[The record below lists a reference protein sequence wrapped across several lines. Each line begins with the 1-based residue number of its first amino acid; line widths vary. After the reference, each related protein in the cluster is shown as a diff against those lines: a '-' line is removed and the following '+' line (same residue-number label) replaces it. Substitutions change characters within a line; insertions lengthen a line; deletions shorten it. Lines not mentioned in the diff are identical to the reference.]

1 MTGHNAPHCAPTA
14 RPAAAPTTRPADP
27 SSDSHA
33 DSSPTDTA
41 HPTATDHPTRWH
53 VPVIGGLPADQR
65 LIGGARELA
74 TRLVAALLD
83 RVPVYRRLPRE
94 QLTGELTRDAER
106 RIRALAHAVRTGLP
120 APAEEFTDVREA
132 AARRAEEGLP
142 LDAVLLA
149 HHLGLEVCWEF
160 LTRDAHAGDAADL
173 LLLNRL
179 LLDQLRR
186 AAIAAGAGYL
196 DGQRSAGDRRSTA
209 RQSLLTALLAGTP
222 TEEAA
227 ARAGTELPA
236 GYAVLCLS
244 LADHPDEYSPGI
256 DPGIAARRKL
266 RRFGAELDHR
276 TRQSALTALTPS
288 GGLVLVP
295 LDTAPVPTTD
305 PTDGRVAEEL
315 WPQLSAALAA
325 AARAA
330 GVPVLAGA
338 AAAVPAEV
346 PGAAALAYEV
356 LDVAKAFGRPPGLH
370 RLDDVLLEYQLTRP
384 SRARSRLA
392 ALLEPL
398 ADGGELLTTLRTHLA
413 GGLNRRHTAG
423 ALHLHP
429 NTVDYRLRRIA
440 VLTGLDPA
448 RPADVLR
455 ITAAI
460 AARTAEQSGSA
471 RRPTEPPS
479 PAGQV

>member
-1 MTGHNAPHCAPTA
+1 MTGHNAPHCTPTSHSAELPAHRAPDA
-14 RPAAAPTTRPADP
+14 
-27 SSDSHA
+27 
-33 DSSPTDTA
+33 
-41 HPTATDHPTRWH
+41 ATDASADTPTGATGHPSPWR

-65 LIGGARELA
+65 LLGSVRELA
-74 TRLVAALLD
+74 AEVVAALLE
-83 RVPVYRRLPRE
+83 RVPVYHRLPRE
-94 QLTGELTRDAER
+94 QLTGELTRDTER
-106 RIRALAHAVRTGLP
+106 RIRGLAHAVRTGLP
-120 APAEEFTDVREA
+120 APAEEFTAVRDA

-160 LTRDAHAGDAADL
+160 ITRDAHAGDAADL

-186 AAIAAGAGYL
+186 AVTAAGAGYL
-196 DGQRSAGDRRSTA
+196 DGQQSAGDRNSTA
-209 RQSLLTALLAGTP
+209 RQSLLSALLAGTP
-222 TEEAA
+222 AEEAA
-227 ARAGTELPA
+227 ARAGTELPP

-244 LADHPDEYSPGI
+244 LADHPDEHSPGI
-256 DPGIAARRKL
+256 DPAIAARRKL
-266 RRFGAELDHR
+266 RRFVSELDHR
-276 TRQSALTALTPS
+276 TRQSALSSLTPS
-288 GGLVLVP
+288 GGLLLLP
-295 LDTAPVPTTD
+295 LPTPPD
-305 PTDGRVAEEL
+305 LADGPADGSEGRFEGGVEGGVEDRADWSL
-315 WPQLSAALAA
+315 LGAVLAA

-338 AAAVPAEV
+338 AAAAPAEV
-346 PGAAALAYEV
+346 PRAAALAYEV
-356 LDVAKAFGRPPGLH
+356 LDVARTFGRPPGLH

-384 SRARSRLA
+384 SQARARLA

-398 ADGGELLTTLRTHLA
+398 ADNGELLTTLRIHLA
-413 GGLNRRHTAG
+413 GGLNRRQTAS

-460 AARTAEQSGSA
+460 AARTAERS
-471 RRPTEPPS
+471 S
-479 PAGQV
+479 PAHRS

>member
-1 MTGHNAPHCAPTA
+1 MTGHNAPHCTPAGRPAET
-14 RPAAAPTTRPADP
+14 PAAAAD
-27 SSDSHA
+27 A
-33 DSSPTDTA
+33 LSPW
-41 HPTATDHPTRWH
+41 R

-65 LIGGARELA
+65 LLGGVPDLA
-74 TRLVAALLD
+74 TAVVAALLD

-94 QLTGELTRDAER
+94 QLSGELTRDTER

-120 APAEEFTDVREA
+120 APAEEFTAVREV

-186 AAIAAGAGYL
+186 ATTAAGAGYL
-196 DGQRSAGDRRSTA
+196 DGQRSAGDRSSTA

-222 TEEAA
+222 AEEAA

-244 LADHPDEYSPGI
+244 LTDHPDEHSPGI

-295 LDTAPVPTTD
+295 LQTPPDRTAEPS
-305 PTDGRVAEEL
+305 DGAGDEPF
-315 WPQLSAALAA
+315 WPRLSATLAA

-330 GVPVLAGA
+330 GVPVLAG
-338 AAAVPAEV
+338 
-346 PGAAALAYEV
+346 
-356 LDVAKAFGRPPGLH
+356 
-370 RLDDVLLEYQLTRP
+370 
-384 SRARSRLA
+384 
-392 ALLEPL
+392 
-398 ADGGELLTTLRTHLA
+398 
-413 GGLNRRHTAG
+413 
-423 ALHLHP
+423 
-429 NTVDYRLRRIA
+429 
-440 VLTGLDPA
+440 
-448 RPADVLR
+448 
-455 ITAAI
+455 
-460 AARTAEQSGSA
+460 
-471 RRPTEPPS
+471 
-479 PAGQV
+479 

>member
-1 MTGHNAPHCAPTA
+1 MTGHNAPHCTPTG
-14 RPAAAPTTRPADP
+14 RPADIP
-27 SSDSHA
+27 ARLPA
-33 DSSPTDTA
+33 DALAHRAADTPAETAGPRSP
-41 HPTATDHPTRWH
+41 WH

-65 LIGGARELA
+65 LLGGVRELA
-74 TRLVAALLD
+74 ATVVAALLE
-83 RVPVYRRLPRE
+83 RVPVYHRLPRE
-94 QLTGELTRDAER
+94 QLTGELTRDTER
-106 RIRALAHAVRTGLP
+106 RIRGLAHAVRTGLP
-120 APAEEFTDVREA
+120 APAEEFTAVREA

-160 LTRDAHAGDAADL
+160 VTRDAHAGDAADL
-173 LLLNRL
+173 LVLNRL

-186 AAIAAGAGYL
+186 ATTAAGTGYL
-196 DGQRSAGDRRSTA
+196 DGQRSAGDRSSTA

-222 TEEAA
+222 AEEAA
-227 ARAGTELPA
+227 ARAGTELPP

-244 LADHPDEYSPGI
+244 LADHPDEHSPGI
-256 DPGIAARRKL
+256 DPVVAARRKL

-276 TRQSALTALTPS
+276 TRRSALSALTSS
-288 GGLVLVP
+288 GGLLLVP
-295 LDTAPVPTTD
+295 LPAPPD
-305 PTDGRVAEEL
+305 RAGEPTDRTDRTDRDADETA
-315 WPQLSAALAA
+315 WPLLAATLAA

-346 PGAAALAYEV
+346 PDAAALAYEV
-356 LDVAKAFGRPPGLH
+356 LDVARAFGRPPGLH

-384 SRARSRLA
+384 SRARARLA

-398 ADGGELLTTLRTHLA
+398 TDGGELLTTLRTHLA
-413 GGLNRRHTAG
+413 GGLNRRHTAS

-448 RPADVLR
+448 SPADILR

-460 AARTAEQSGSA
+460 AARTAEQPDPA
-471 RRPTEPPS
+471 RRL
-479 PAGQV
+479 

>member
-1 MTGHNAPHCAPTA
+1 MTGHNAPHCSPTG
-14 RPAAAPTTRPADP
+14 RPADTPAQLPADALAHRAADTPAETAGHP
-27 SSDSHA
+27 S
-33 DSSPTDTA
+33 P
-41 HPTATDHPTRWH
+41 WH

-65 LIGGARELA
+65 LLSGVRELA
-74 TRLVAALLD
+74 ATVVAALLE
-83 RVPVYRRLPRE
+83 RVPVYHRLPRE
-94 QLTGELTRDAER
+94 QLTGELTRDTER
-106 RIRALAHAVRTGLP
+106 RIRGLAHAVRTGLP
-120 APAEEFTDVREA
+120 APAEEFTAVREA

-160 LTRDAHAGDAADL
+160 VTRDAHAGDAADL
-173 LLLNRL
+173 LVLNRL

-186 AAIAAGAGYL
+186 ATTAAGAGYL
-196 DGQRSAGDRRSTA
+196 DGQRSAGDRSSTA

-222 TEEAA
+222 AEEAA
-227 ARAGTELPA
+227 ARAGTELPP

-244 LADHPDEYSPGI
+244 LADHPDEHSPGI
-256 DPGIAARRKL
+256 DPAVAARRKL

-276 TRQSALTALTPS
+276 TRRSALSALTPS
-288 GGLVLVP
+288 GGLLLVP
-295 LDTAPVPTTD
+295 LPTPPDRAGESTDRTDRTDRDGDETA
-305 PTDGRVAEEL
+305 
-315 WPQLSAALAA
+315 WPLLAATLAA

-346 PGAAALAYEV
+346 PDAAALAYEV
-356 LDVAKAFGRPPGLH
+356 LDVARAFGRPPGLH

-384 SRARSRLA
+384 SQARARLA

-398 ADGGELLTTLRTHLA
+398 TDGGELLTTLRTHLA
-413 GGLNRRHTAG
+413 GGLNRRHTAS

-460 AARTAEQSGSA
+460 AARTAEQPDPA
-471 RRPTEPPS
+471 RRL
-479 PAGQV
+479 

>member
-1 MTGHNAPHCAPTA
+1 MTGHNAPHRTPPDTPGTTPTW
-14 RPAAAPTTRPADP
+14 R
-27 SSDSHA
+27 
-33 DSSPTDTA
+33 
-41 HPTATDHPTRWH
+41 
-53 VPVIGGLPADQR
+53 VPVIGGRPADH
-65 LIGGARELA
+65 LLLGGARELA
-74 TRLVAALLD
+74 EGVVAALLD

-94 QLTGELTRDAER
+94 QLTGELTRDTER

-120 APAEEFTDVREA
+120 APAEEFTAVREA

-160 LTRDAHAGDAADL
+160 VTRDAHAGDAADL
-173 LLLNRL
+173 LVLNRL
-179 LLDQLRR
+179 LLDQLRQ
-186 AAIAAGAGYL
+186 ATSAAGAGYL
-196 DGQRSAGDRRSTA
+196 DGRRPAGDRHSTA
-209 RQSLLTALLAGTP
+209 RQSLLTTLLAGTP
-222 TEEAA
+222 AEEAA
-227 ARAGTELPA
+227 ARAGIRLPA
-236 GYAVLCLS
+236 GYAALCLS
-244 LADHPDEYSPGI
+244 LADHPDEHAPGV
-256 DPGIAARRKL
+256 DPAIAAHRKL
-266 RRFGAELDHR
+266 RRFVAELDHR

-295 LDTAPVPTTD
+295 LDPESESADGTAPEAP
-305 PTDGRVAEEL
+305 
-315 WPQLSAALAA
+315 WPQLAATLAA

-330 GVPVLAGA
+330 GAPVLAGA

-356 LDVAKAFGRPPGLH
+356 LDVARAFGRPTGLH

-413 GGLNRRHTAG
+413 GGLNRRHTAS

-440 VLTGLDPA
+440 VLTGLDPS

-460 AARTAEQSGSA
+460 AARAAEQS
-471 RRPTEPPS
+471 S
-479 PAGQV
+479 PAR

>member
-1 MTGHNAPHCAPTA
+1 MPTN
-14 RPAAAPTTRPADP
+14 RPTSSPADP
-27 SSDSHA
+27 A
-33 DSSPTDTA
+33 DQPAPADQA
-41 HPTATDHPTRWH
+41 APWR

-65 LIGGARELA
+65 LLGGVRELA
-74 TRLVAALLD
+74 ASVVTALLD
-83 RVPVYRRLPRE
+83 RVPIYRRLPRE

-120 APAEEFTDVREA
+120 APAEEFTAVREA

-186 AAIAAGAGYL
+186 ATIAAGTGFL

-222 TEEAA
+222 AAEAA

-244 LADHPDEYSPGI
+244 LADHPDEHSPGV

-276 TRQSALTALTPS
+276 TRQSALTSLTPS
-288 GGLVLVP
+288 GGLVLLP
-295 LDTAPVPTTD
+295 LDTPPDRSAD
-305 PTDGRVAEEL
+305 PSVGEAAAEP
-315 WPQLSAALAA
+315 WPQLAAALAA

-338 AAAVPAEV
+338 CAATPAEV

-356 LDVAKAFGRPPGLH
+356 LDVARAFGLPPGLH

-413 GGLNRRHTAG
+413 GGLNRRHTAS

-460 AARTAEQSGSA
+460 AARTAEQSAPA
-471 RRPTEPPS
+471 RQPAERPS
-479 PAGQV
+479 PAAQL

>member
-1 MTGHNAPHCAPTA
+1 MTGHNAPHCPPPDTPGATPETAPE
-14 RPAAAPTTRPADP
+14 AAPEAAPGWRI
-27 SSDSHA
+27 
-33 DSSPTDTA
+33 
-41 HPTATDHPTRWH
+41 
-53 VPVIGGLPADQR
+53 PVIGGLPADQR
-65 LIGGARELA
+65 LLCRVRELA
-74 TRLVAALLD
+74 ETVVAVLLE
-83 RVPVYRRLPRE
+83 RVPVYRSLPRE
-94 QLTGELTRDAER
+94 QVTGELARDTER
-106 RIRALAHAVRTGLP
+106 RIRALAHTVRTGLP
-120 APAEEFTDVREA
+120 APAEEFTAVREA

-160 LTRDAHAGDAADL
+160 VARDAHAGDAADL

-186 AAIAAGAGYL
+186 AITAAGAGYL
-196 DGQRSAGDRRSTA
+196 DGRHPAGDRSSTA
-209 RQSLLTALLAGTP
+209 RQSLLTALLAGAP
-222 TEEAA
+222 VEEAA
-227 ARAGTELPA
+227 IRAAGLRLPA
-236 GYAVLCLS
+236 GYAVLRLS
-244 LADHPDEYSPGI
+244 IADHPDERSPGV
-256 DPGIAARRKL
+256 DPVIAARRKI
-266 RRFGAELDHR
+266 RRLDTELDHR

-288 GGLVLVP
+288 GGLVLIP
-295 LDTAPVPTTD
+295 LDQPHRHP
-305 PTDGRVAEEL
+305 PRPSDGSVVEAD
-315 WPQLSAALAA
+315 WPQLAATLAA

-338 AAAVPAEV
+338 AVAAPAEV
-346 PGAAALAYEV
+346 PAAVALAHEV
-356 LDVAKAFGRPPGLH
+356 LEVARAFGRPPGLH

-398 ADGGELLTTLRTHLA
+398 TDGGELLTTLRTHLA
-413 GGLNRRHTAG
+413 GGLNRRHTAS

-448 RPADVLR
+448 RPADALR

-460 AARTAEQSGSA
+460 AARTAEHSS
-471 RRPTEPPS
+471 PTS
-479 PAGQV
+479 